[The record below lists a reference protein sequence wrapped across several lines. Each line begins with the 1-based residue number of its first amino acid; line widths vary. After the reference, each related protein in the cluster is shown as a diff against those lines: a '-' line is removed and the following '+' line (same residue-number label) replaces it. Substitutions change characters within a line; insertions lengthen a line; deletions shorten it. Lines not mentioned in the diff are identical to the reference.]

1 LREWNKDQEIAA
13 SFHSTAPT
21 VKRGCDLLILFL
33 IHDISRKQK
42 KPPGRAAKREVR
54 SAITADVRII
64 RLDNR
69 AVKSTL
75 TMLLIGDNFAL
86 Q

>member
-1 LREWNKDQEIAA
+1 
-13 SFHSTAPT
+13 
-21 VKRGCDLLILFL
+21 
-33 IHDISRKQK
+33 
-42 KPPGRAAKREVR
+42 
-54 SAITADVRII
+54 VRII

>member
-42 KPPGRAAKREVR
+42 KAAW
-54 SAITADVRII
+54 A
-64 RLDNR
+64 
-69 AVKSTL
+69 
-75 TMLLIGDNFAL
+75 GG
-86 Q
+86 